1 MAPHQQSNLGRL
13 QRTYDPRIPH
23 LSAML
28 TGQTLVPPPASVDYT
43 HKMPAS
49 LGMMLNNT
57 LGDCTCA
64 AFYHAL
70 QVWSFNADARSMD
83 TEPDP
88 DVEKLY
94 ILAGAYNPRGGGEGR
109 GGNEQKVLTYLLK
122 SGAPTGPAGQ
132 ARHRIT
138 AFVE

>member
-28 TGQTLVPPPASVDYT
+28 TAHTLVPPPASVDYT

-49 LGMMLNNT
+49 LGMMLNDT

-64 AFYHAL
+64 AFYHAE
-70 QVWSFNADARSMD
+70 QVWSFNANPPMV

-88 DVEKLY
+88 DVEELHSRLW
-94 ILAGAYNPRGGGEGR
+94 IQPQSWRRRPGG
-109 GGNEQKVLTYLLK
+109 Q
-122 SGAPTGPAGQ
+122 
-132 ARHRIT
+132 
-138 AFVE
+138 